1 MKLSTEIVQLDVESC
16 VQNPH
21 QHRTSYL
28 DEDVKRLAAS
38 IGREGVIQPITVRKN
53 DDHYQVCAGWM
64 RVIAC
69 RMVEVKTIPAIV
81 RDLSDLEMARLGLAE
96 NLARKNPNVIEQ
108 ARGFQILHDEF
119 KMTYEEIGR
128 DFTISKDV
136 VAQRVRLLSFPLELQ
151 NLLSHDK
158 ISVSNA
164 EVLNRLA
171 AYPEHLKSTLQNMMT
186 GNLTTQQTTEMVQ
199 ITLRDIKLE
208 KDIAQYVQ
216 SEEYLM
222 FLHTAQLDMRLS
234 DAVKPKACPLCL
246 QAELVESTKE
256 DGGYDCPVCGYNSN
270 TYEQPFNDIMRR
282 IRARRL
288 RKQGKFFD
296 WMRYVDA

>member
-1 MKLSTEIVQLDVESC
+1 MDMSIEMVQLDVESC
-16 VQNPH
+16 DENPY
-21 QHRTSYL
+21 QHRISYPE
-28 DEDVKRLAAS
+28 EDVKLFAAS
-38 IGREGVIQPITVRKN
+38 IRREGVIQPITVRKHN
-53 DDHYQVCAGWM
+53 GRIQVCVGWM
-64 RVIAC
+64 RVLAC
-69 RMVEVKTIPAIV
+69 RMAGVKTIPAMV
-81 RDLSDLEMARLGLAE
+81 RDLSDLEMARLALAE
-96 NLARKNPNVIEQ
+96 NLVRKNPNVIEQ
-108 ARGFQILHDEF
+108 ARGFRILHDEF
-119 KMTYEEIGR
+119 KMTYEEIGS
-128 DFTISKDV
+128 DLGLSKDV

-151 NLLSHDK
+151 NLLSRDK

-171 AYPEHLKSTLQNMMT
+171 AYPEHLKSALENVMS
-186 GNLTTQQTTEMVQ
+186 GNLTTQQTTEIVQ
-199 ITLRDIKLE
+199 VILRDIKLDE
-208 KDIAQYVQ
+208 DIAEYVQ

-246 QAELVESTKE
+246 QTELVESTKE
-256 DGGYDCPVCGYNSN
+256 DGGYECPMCGYNSN

-296 WMRYVDA
+296 WMRYVND